1 MFFFFL
7 KRNISMSPNRRRR
20 KKQGKTKKTRS
31 VKDINI
37 YKKKKNPKLK
47 SEEALIRGQRQ

>member
-1 MFFFFL
+1 
-7 KRNISMSPNRRRR
+7 MSPNRRRR